1 MIRKT
6 SFAIAALLVLGSAPA
21 AFADESNSNPVPV
34 ADPTS
39 QSQNSPE
46 AQSEA
51 ASANAAAPAN
61 INDVKSRGAAEI
73 AKRQKSLADA
83 AGKLAAQTTDCGY
96 NAAMGNEIKNTSV
109 SLATVGVNLA
119 GTVDPAAA
127 KTLLKSIFI
136 DHRVYALVLP
146 KAGKVLRCDA
156 ILARTAAITT
166 NAATFQTKLD
176 AAKTSGV
183 DTTAAQA
190 GKNTAMTLLGTVNPA
205 PIVAPIMG
213 LVPDK
218 GVDTVLASNRTALQT
233 ADAGLDAAV
242 AVQKSVHQQLETARK
257 TLAPAVKADKKDDN
271 EKEKEAKKAERDA
284 KKAQKESEK
293 QARRAARDAKKNE
306 KKNEKKS
313 SDNKGDDN
321 DSRDN
326 ND

>member
-6 SFAIAALLVLGSAPA
+6 SFAIAALLVLGAAPA
-21 AFADESNSNPVPV
+21 AFADDSNPVPV
-34 ADPTS
+34 ADPTT

-61 INDVKSRGAAEI
+61 INDVKARGAAEI
-73 AKRQKSLADA
+73 AKRQKSLSDVAT
-83 AGKLAAQTTDCGY
+83 KLGAQTTDCGY

-119 GTVDPAAA
+119 GTVDPAVA

-166 NAATFQTKLD
+166 NAAALQTKLD
-176 AAKTSGV
+176 AAKASGV

-190 GKNTAMTLLGTVNPA
+190 SKTAALTSLATVNPA
-205 PIVAPIMG
+205 PAVAPIMG

-218 GVDTVLASNRTALQT
+218 GVEAVLASNKTALQT

-242 AVQKSVHQQLETARK
+242 AIQKSVHQQLETARK

-271 EKEKEAKKAERDA
+271 EKRKEENKAKRDA
-284 KKAQKESEK
+284 KKAQREAEK
-293 QARRAARDAKKNE
+293 QAKKAAREAKKSDR
-306 KKNEKKS
+306 KSDRKN
-313 SDNKGDDN
+313 DNGA
-321 DSRDN
+321 DN
-326 ND
+326 NDNSDD